1 MNWDSVILIVL
12 KILAVL
18 VLVLLNGFF
27 VATEFALVRIR
38 ETQLDALILKGQR
51 RAKMAR
57 HIVRNLNSYLSA
69 TQLGITMV
77 SLGLGWI
84 GQPVF
89 TTLLDPVLTALGVT
103 SETWQHSI
111 SFAVGFSALTF
122 LHITAGELAPKWMTI
137 QNPLPVAL
145 RVARPLRWFYLAFY
159 PFNRLLN
166 LAARGLLR
174 QMGIEPDAEI
184 SGGQSEEELRLALAS
199 VSQGGMTF
207 GRNIVLNALDLRRR
221 IAREVMRPRHEITAF
236 DTDASLTECLAIAEQ
251 TRYSRFPLCEGGDL
265 DKTRGVIHIK
275 DLYPALRDGKAR
287 TAADLL
293 PAARKLVYVPETGRL
308 EKMLQLFLER
318 KLHFAIVVDE
328 FGGTLGIVTLENVL
342 EELVGQIQDEFD
354 EEKPELTRVNE
365 NVWEASGA
373 LPLHE
378 LEKLVGEIGHGE
390 GAATASGWITQRLGG
405 FPRAGDALTL
415 GTCELCVEEMDGPR
429 VARFKITRRKELE
442 DTTLTTRRR
451 ESQKQ
456 P

>member
-1 MNWDSVILIVL
+1 MNWDAAILIAL
-12 KILAVL
+12 KILAVF

-27 VATEFALVRIR
+27 VAAEFALVRVR

-69 TQLGITMV
+69 TQLGITMA
-77 SLGLGWI
+77 SLGLGWM

-89 TTLLDPVLTALGVT
+89 ASLLSPALDLLGVK
-103 SETWQHSI
+103 SGALLHSI
-111 SFAVGFSALTF
+111 SFVVGFSVLTF
-122 LHITAGELAPKWMTI
+122 LSIVVGELAPKWITI
-137 QNPLPVAL
+137 QKTLPIAL
-145 RVARPLRWFYLAFY
+145 WAARPLHWFYLAFY

-174 QMGIEPDAEI
+174 QMGLEPDAEI
-184 SGGQSEEELRLALAS
+184 SGAQSEEELRLALVSA
-199 VSQGGMTF
+199 SQGRMTF
-207 GRNIVLNALDLRRR
+207 GRNLVLNTLDLRRR
-221 IAREVMRPRHEITAF
+221 VAREVMRPRHEIVAF
-236 DTDASLTECLAIAEQ
+236 DTDASIADCLALAEK

-265 DKTRGVIHIK
+265 DRTRGIIHIK
-275 DLYPALRDGKAR
+275 DLYALRDRAH

-308 EKMLQLFLER
+308 EKLLQLFLER

-342 EELVGQIQDEFD
+342 EEIVGQIQDEFD

-378 LEKLVGEIGHGE
+378 LEKLVGEIRRGE

-405 FPRAGDALTL
+405 FPKVGDALTV
-415 GTCELCVEEMDGPR
+415 GACELRVEETDGPR
-429 VARFKITRRKELE
+429 VARFKITRRKVLE

-451 ESQKQ
+451 ESQK
-456 P
+456 PP